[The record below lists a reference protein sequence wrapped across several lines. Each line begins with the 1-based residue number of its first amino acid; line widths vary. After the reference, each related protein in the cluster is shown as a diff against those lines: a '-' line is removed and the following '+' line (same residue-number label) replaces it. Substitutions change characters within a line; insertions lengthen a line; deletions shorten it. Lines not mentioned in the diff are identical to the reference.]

1 MEMHRRA
8 AVVAAMLKELGVPMS
23 IEKMEDRIAMQ
34 KAIYLAQ
41 VSGADLGY
49 RFNWYVRGPYCPDLA
64 RDYYAAMESPDGYAS
79 LTAAQCL
86 KDLVAKAK
94 EAIDKKPE
102 DTSLAAWL
110 EAIASLDFLLR
121 IRRVPE
127 AQLRERFVRGKP
139 YLEHLYETALESIRT
154 LVKSEPAIR

>member
-1 MEMHRRA
+1 
-8 AVVAAMLKELGVPMS
+8 MLRELGVPMS
-23 IEKMEDRIAMQ
+23 INSMEDRIAMQ

-86 KDLVAKAK
+86 KDLLAKAK
-94 EAIDKKPE
+94 KVIDEKPQ
-102 DTSLAAWL
+102 DASLAAWL
-110 EAIASLDFLLR
+110 EATASLDFLLR
-121 IRRVPE
+121 VQRVPQD
-127 AQLRERFVRGKP
+127 QLRERFVKGKP
-139 YLEHLYETALESIRT
+139 YLGHLSDRALASIRT
-154 LVKSEPAIR
+154 LANHA